1 MVPER
6 PLRRKLLRAAQVLL
20 LAAVIV
26 FAGSKLVDEWG
37 QVQRAAMGLTPRWAY
52 VLASC
57 LIVLA
62 TYAVLIEVWRVLL
75 TGWDARLR
83 FGEAARIWTI
93 SNLGRYVP
101 GKVWQIGAMAVMAR
115 QRGISGIAAGGSAIV
130 ATIITTL
137 TGFAV
142 VAISGA
148 GTLHIPPIA
157 VALILI
163 CGLAL
168 LAAPVALPWL
178 GPLVS
183 RVLHRQITVP
193 RLAPSAL
200 FITVAG
206 SALAWC
212 GYGVAFYV
220 LAHGLLGDIPG
231 SIPLYIAVFTGS
243 YLIGFVTLIAPGGIF
258 VREVAMQTALQS
270 AGFSAGSATVLVVAS
285 RLWLTVLEILP
296 AILFLLAQPVHWRST
311 NAPDSKPADD

>member
-1 MVPER
+1 M
-6 PLRRKLLRAAQVLL
+6 
-20 LAAVIV
+20 
-26 FAGSKLVDEWG
+26 
-37 QVQRAAMGLTPRWAY
+37 
-52 VLASC
+52 LASC

-62 TYAVLIEVWRVLL
+62 TYGVLIEVWRVLL

-101 GKVWQIGAMAVMAR
+101 GKVWQIGAMAVMAK
-115 QRGISGIAAGGSAIV
+115 QRGVSGFAAGGSAVV

-142 VAISGA
+142 VAIAGA
-148 GTLHIPPIA
+148 GSLHIPPLA
-157 VALILI
+157 LGLILI
-163 CGLAL
+163 AGLAL

-183 RVLHRQITVP
+183 RVLRRPVTVP
-193 RLAPSAL
+193 RLPLSAL
-200 FITVAG
+200 IITVLG

-243 YLIGFVTLIAPGGIF
+243 YLIGFLTLIAPGGLF

-296 AILFLLAQPVHWRST
+296 AIIFLLAQPVRWR
-311 NAPDSKPADD
+311 APDTPGSNAADE